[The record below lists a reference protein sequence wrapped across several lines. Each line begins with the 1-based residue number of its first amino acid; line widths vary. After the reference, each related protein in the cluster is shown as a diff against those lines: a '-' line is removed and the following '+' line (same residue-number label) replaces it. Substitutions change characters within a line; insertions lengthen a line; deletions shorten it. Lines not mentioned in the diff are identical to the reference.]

1 MSSLSFGT
9 NKKIAIIGTGISGL
23 VTAYLLAPEN
33 DIHIYEANDYIGGH
47 TNTVPVKIKDHTYNI
62 DTGFIVFN
70 DRNYP
75 NFTKLLAQ
83 NNIASQPT
91 PMSFSVS
98 CETTGLEY
106 NGTSLNGLFA
116 QRINLFRI
124 SFHKMVFNIYRF
136 NKDAKIFLNNNN
148 EFDLSFSDFLE
159 RGKYGS
165 DVRDFYV
172 YPMASAIWSE
182 GSGKI
187 ADAPFHF
194 FAKFFENHGMLNIN
208 DRPQWRVIQ
217 GGSQEY
223 VKKLTTNFIDRIRLK
238 CPVKKIRREKNNVKI
253 ESADK
258 EETFDYV
265 ILATHSDQALSLL
278 SDPTRQEKDILGDIH
293 YQKNEV
299 LLHLDSSIL
308 PKNKRA
314 WACWNYH
321 KTKTEVDHSCVTYNM
336 NMLQGIYSKESFCV
350 SLNYKNKI
358 DPAKIIKSINYDH
371 PIISRKAIKAQ
382 SRYQE
387 INGVN
392 KTFFCG
398 AYWGNGFHEDGVKS
412 ALMVT
417 KQFGKTL

>member
-1 MSSLSFGT
+1 MNFGT
-9 NKKIAIIGTGISGL
+9 NKKIAVIGTGISGL

-33 DIHIYEANDYIGGH
+33 DIHVYEANDYIGGH

-124 SFHKMVFNIYRF
+124 SFHRMVFNIYRF

-148 EFDLSFSDFLE
+148 EFDLPFSEFLE

-165 DVRDFYV
+165 DVRDFYI

-182 GSGKI
+182 GPDKI
-187 ADAPFHF
+187 SDAPFHF

-223 VKKLTTNFIDRIRLK
+223 VKKLTATLEIRLGS
-238 CPVKKIRREKNNVKI
+238 N
-253 ESADK
+253 
-258 EETFDYV
+258 
-265 ILATHSDQALSLL
+265 AL
-278 SDPTRQEKDILGDIH
+278 
-293 YQKNEV
+293 
-299 LLHLDSSIL
+299 
-308 PKNKRA
+308 
-314 WACWNYH
+314 
-321 KTKTEVDHSCVTYNM
+321 
-336 NMLQGIYSKESFCV
+336 
-350 SLNYKNKI
+350 
-358 DPAKIIKSINYDH
+358 
-371 PIISRKAIKAQ
+371 
-382 SRYQE
+382 
-387 INGVN
+387 
-392 KTFFCG
+392 
-398 AYWGNGFHEDGVKS
+398 
-412 ALMVT
+412 
-417 KQFGKTL
+417 

>member
-1 MSSLSFGT
+1 MNIGI
-9 NKKIAIIGTGISGL
+9 NKKIAVIGTGISGL

-47 TNTVPVKIKDHTYNI
+47 TNTVPVKINGHSYSI

-75 NFTKLLAQ
+75 NFTKLLCQ
-83 NNIASQPT
+83 NNITSQFA

-98 CETTGLEY
+98 CDETGLEY
-106 NGTSLNGLFA
+106 NGTSLNGLFS
-116 QRINLFRI
+116 QRTNLFRM
-124 SFHKMVFNIYRF
+124 SFHKMIFNIYRF
-136 NKDAKIFLNNNN
+136 NRDAIIFLKNNN
-148 EFDLSFSDFLE
+148 ELDLSFSDFLE
-159 RGKYGS
+159 RGKYGVE
-165 DVRDFYV
+165 VRDFYV

-182 GSGKI
+182 GPDKI
-187 ADAPFHF
+187 GDAPFHF
-194 FAKFFENHGMLNIN
+194 FAQFFENHGMLNIN

-223 VKKLTTNFIDRIRLK
+223 VKKLTASFRNRIRLK
-238 CPVKKIRREKNNVKI
+238 CPVKKIRREKDNVKV
-253 ESADK
+253 ESAGK

-265 ILATHSDQALSLL
+265 IIATHSDQALSLL
-278 SDPTRQEKDILGDIH
+278 SDPTKQEQDILGDIH

-299 LLHLDSSIL
+299 LLHLDSSVL

-321 KTKTEVDHSCVTYNM
+321 KTRTGINHSCITYNM
-336 NMLQGIYSKESFCV
+336 NMLQSINSKESFCV
-350 SLNYKNKI
+350 SLNYKHKI

-371 PIISRKAIKAQ
+371 PIISRQAINAQ
-382 SRYQE
+382 SRHQE

-392 KTFFCG
+392 KTFYCG

-412 ALMVT
+412 ALTVT
-417 KQFGKTL
+417 KQFGKAL

>member
-1 MSSLSFGT
+1 LNFGS

-47 TNTVPVKIKDHTYNI
+47 TNTVPVTIKDHTYKI

-75 NFTKLLAQ
+75 NFTKLLTQ
-83 NNIASQPT
+83 NNITSQPT

-116 QRINLFRI
+116 QRINLLRT
-124 SFHKMVFNIYRF
+124 SFYKMVLNIYRF
-136 NKDAKIFLNNNN
+136 NKDAKIFLNKNN
-148 EFDLSFSDFLE
+148 EFDLSFSEFLE

-165 DVRDFYV
+165 DVRDFYI

-182 GSGKI
+182 GLDKI
-187 ADAPFHF
+187 SDAPFHF

-223 VKKLTTNFIDRIRLK
+223 VKKLTASFRNRIRLK
-238 CPVKKIRREKNNVKI
+238 CPVKKIRRDKNNVKI
-253 ESADK
+253 ESSDK

-278 SDPTRQEKDILGDIH
+278 SNPTNEEKDILGNIH

-321 KTKTEVDHSCVTYNM
+321 KTKTGVGHSCVTYNM
-336 NMLQGIYSKESFCV
+336 NMLQGIDSKESFCV
-350 SLNYKNKI
+350 SLNHKNKI

-371 PIISRKAIKAQ
+371 PIISRKAINAQ
-382 SRYQE
+382 SRHHE
-387 INGVN
+387 INGIN
-392 KTFFCG
+392 RTFYCG
-398 AYWGNGFHEDGVKS
+398 AYWGNGFHEDGVNS
-412 ALMVT
+412 ALTVT
-417 KQFGKTL
+417 KQFGKAL